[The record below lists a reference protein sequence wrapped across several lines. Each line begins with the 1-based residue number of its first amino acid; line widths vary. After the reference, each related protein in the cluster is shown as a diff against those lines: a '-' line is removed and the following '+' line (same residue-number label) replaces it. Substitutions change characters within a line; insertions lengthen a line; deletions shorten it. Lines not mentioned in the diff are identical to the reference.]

1 MIVKDVL
8 ERTTLFFK
16 EKNIESSRLDAE
28 LLLTRALNLKDRVG
42 LYLKFDQPLNEEELQ
57 IARDFVRRRS
67 QGEPVAYIL
76 GEKWF
81 YGYLFQVS
89 SAVLIPRPETEI
101 LVERAVEW
109 VEKNRDKSDL
119 ISILDLGSGSGC
131 IGISVAK
138 DLEKKGFEKVDLVLV
153 DISEPALLKA
163 KKNSEWHQVKS
174 VNFIHQDVNR
184 LDFSNEFPA
193 KSFDLILANPPY
205 VAEGDSQIEENVKKY
220 EPNCALYS
228 SGPIGT
234 EFLRSWSTRAIGWLK
249 KSAFMGFEMGK
260 DHGQIMKDHFEKL
273 AAFGKIELIRDLS
286 HLDRHIVG
294 IKMEPKNK
302 EVQ

>member
-28 LLLTRALNLKDRVG
+28 LLLARALNLKDRVG

-101 LVERAVEW
+101 LVERAIEW

-119 ISILDLGSGSGC
+119 ISVLDLGSGSGC
-131 IGISVAK
+131 IGISVVK
-138 DLEKKGFEKVDLVLV
+138 DLQKKGFEKVDLVLV
-153 DISEPALLKA
+153 DISEPALLMA
-163 KKNSEWHQVKS
+163 KKNSEFHQVKS
-174 VNFIHQDVNR
+174 VKLIHQDVNR
-184 LDFSNEFPA
+184 LDIFNEFSVE
-193 KSFDLILANPPY
+193 SFDLILANPPY

-228 SGPIGT
+228 SGPAGT
-234 EFLRSWSTRAIGWLK
+234 EFLHSWSERVIGWLK
-249 KSAFMGFEMGK
+249 KPGLMGFEMGK
-260 DHGQIMKDHFEKL
+260 DHGQIMKSHFEKL
-273 AAFGKIELIRDLS
+273 AVFGKIELIQDLS

-294 IKMEPKNK
+294 IKMESKK
-302 EVQ
+302 